1 MEFLLCRRWA
11 ISKVKMPDPG
21 GVLGVLFSE
30 IPASFFHYLPSIM
43 GEGENK
49 QFTLHQVH
57 LEGCLLW
64 KHPAVSL
71 HFHLTCPPQNHFEKN
86 STGRVNGVHVLAKAG
101 NEGEESGPS
110 QF

>member
-1 MEFLLCRRWA
+1 MEFFLCRRWA

-30 IPASFFHYLPSIM
+30 IPASFFHYPPSIM

-64 KHPAVSL
+64 EHPAVRL
-71 HFHLTCPPQNHFEKN
+71 
-86 STGRVNGVHVLAKAG
+86 LAYTFILPAPHKIILKRIPL
-101 NEGEESGPS
+101 EG
-110 QF
+110 